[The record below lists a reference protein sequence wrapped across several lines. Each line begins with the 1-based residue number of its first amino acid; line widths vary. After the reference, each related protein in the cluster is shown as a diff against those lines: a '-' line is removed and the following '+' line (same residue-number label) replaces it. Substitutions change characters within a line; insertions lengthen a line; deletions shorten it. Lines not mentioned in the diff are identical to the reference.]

1 MERLFSKE
9 RSIPEAERTNAYVGQ
24 DPKKGFLRRFKVYD
38 LAIIAMMASLGIA
51 VKPVVVSLAHLIT
64 GPLFIPGGS
73 LAGGFYMMWL
83 VLGAALIKRP
93 GTATLIGLV
102 QAVMVIA
109 VGVYGSHGIFSIITY
124 TLPGL
129 AVDAVFLGTKS
140 RSDEKLTM
148 FFSGIGANLTG
159 VILSNM
165 IFFRLPMLPLI
176 LSICI
181 GAFSGAIGGLLAY
194 YTAMRIEKLRI

>member
-1 MERLFSKE
+1 MQQSPQKM
-9 RSIPEAERTNAYVGQ
+9 
-24 DPKKGFLRRFKVYD
+24 FLRRFKVFE
-38 LAIIAMMASLGIA
+38 LVIISMMASLGIA
-51 VKPVVVSLAHLIT
+51 VKPIVVTLAHLLT

-83 VLGAALIKRP
+83 VLGAALLKRR

-109 VGVYGSHGIFSIITY
+109 SGVYGSHGVFSLVTY

-129 AVDAVFLGTKS
+129 AVDIVLAGTKLKANG
-140 RSDEKLTM
+140 RMGM
-148 FFSGIGANLTG
+148 FLSGIAANLTG
-159 VILSNM
+159 VILSNV
-165 IFFRLPMLPLI
+165 IFFRLPMLPLM

-181 GAFSGAIGGLLAY
+181 GALSGALGGLLAFL
-194 YTAMRIEKLRI
+194 ISKKLERLLI